1 MTDLK
6 LVEETVRDS
15 RIKQLEQH
23 LMNLPRMLDPEGNPV
38 PKPDSIEELF
48 WMMEK
53 ACFWLCEE
61 LDRLEDVIEGV
72 DKNLEESKGI
82 L

>member
-23 LMNLPRMLDPEGNPV
+23 LLNLPRMLDPEGNPV
-38 PKPDSIEELF
+38 PKPDTIEELF

>member
-15 RIKQLEQH
+15 RVKQLEEH
-23 LMNLPRMLDPEGNPV
+23 LINLPRMLDPNGEPV
-38 PKPDSIEELF
+38 PKPDTIEELF

-53 ACFWLCEE
+53 ACYWLCEE
-61 LDRLEDVIEGV
+61 LDRLEDIVSVLNSEV
-72 DKNLEESKGI
+72 EEAKGI